1 MVSLKLANRSRTAIA
16 VAAIFALG
24 LTVNA
29 LTAPSGVYLTS
40 LAAQPAF
47 QPEASPLGT
56 QISAAKSVAGSLV
69 PVTTTIPLPTAT
81 ETASPLP
88 SVRME
93 IFSASLAVEVKN
105 VKSTLTQ
112 IAGLAQ
118 QFGGFVA
125 GTSASVFG
133 ENEVATIIIKVPREN
148 FFQAVTA
155 VQSLGKVK
163 NLETRSDDVT
173 EEFIDLKARRDN
185 LQRQEQR
192 LLEILKLGSTVDDVL
207 KVERELER
215 VRGEI
220 ERLTGRLNFIET
232 NVEMSSIMVTLN
244 TPGVEK
250 QPEFDWTE
258 PFRTG
263 VGFFYGVV
271 RGLVITAFI
280 LGPFAL
286 IGTPAYVAYRYRRS
300 RSTKSE
306 SVANPKSI

>member
-1 MVSLKLANRSRTAIA
+1 LVSLELARRSRIAIA
-16 VAAIFALG
+16 IAAIFALG
-24 LTVNA
+24 LGVNA
-29 LTAPSGVYLTS
+29 LTTPSGLYLATTAAPSSFQSYLASVRLDLATVKSSAEAQYVATTTLPPQEVGVASS
-40 LAAQPAF
+40 LA
-47 QPEASPLGT
+47 
-56 QISAAKSVAGSLV
+56 
-69 PVTTTIPLPTAT
+69 
-81 ETASPLP
+81 

-173 EEFIDLKARRDN
+173 GEFIDLKARRDN

-250 QPEFDWTE
+250 QPEFDWAE

-280 LGPFAL
+280 LGPFAV

-300 RSTKSE
+300 RSTKSV